1 MSTILPVASL
11 VFRAFVRFV
20 RADER
25 MPRMSGV
32 VKNEGEYEFQMGCGG
47 AASDR
52 NPAAIASHRPVPGWV
67 QCPPASGARWRRDL
81 KKILV
86 GAAPCDLATSPTAAV
101 YAPAH

>member
-1 MSTILPVASL
+1 MSIPAPLVGKSTILPVASL

-47 AASDR
+47 
-52 NPAAIASHRPVPGWV
+52 
-67 QCPPASGARWRRDL
+67 Q
-81 KKILV
+81 
-86 GAAPCDLATSPTAAV
+86 LATATLRPLPATARLGAV
-101 YAPAH
+101 PSERRALAA

>member
-1 MSTILPVASL
+1 
-11 VFRAFVRFV
+11 
-20 RADER
+20 

-47 AASDR
+47 QLATATLR
-52 NPAAIASHRPVPGWV
+52 PFASHRPVRGQV

-86 GAAPCDLATSPTAAV
+86 RRHDCATGPTAAV